1 MYLDSCILV
10 KLITPE
16 ADTDFFVESLTGV
29 PLTSSELALT
39 EVWSALLA
47 KERTGKITRPQ
58 RERAWRAFSE
68 MINGGSLELHP
79 LQSVV
84 LRKANH
90 QLEQCHPAVALRTL
104 DALHLAACDLTQD
117 FPLCTTDER
126 LRQAAALLKMPLF
139 PEN

>member
-16 ADTDFFVESLTGV
+16 ADTAFFAESLTGV

-47 KERTGKITRPQ
+47 KERAGKITRPQ
-58 RERAWRAFSE
+58 RERAWRVFSE

-90 QLEQCHPAVALRTL
+90 QLKQCHPVVALRTL
-104 DALHLAACDLTQD
+104 DALHLAGCDLTQD
-117 FPLCTTDER
+117 FPLCTTDDR